1 VRARGGELLAI
12 SGDSPWCHEAFTKA
26 RGFSFPLLSD
36 VHRRVITAYGMLDAE
51 RNVAW
56 RSTFVIDAE
65 GNLRPPPPPD
75 RLMVR
80 DGTEILRVLEV
91 ACRK

>member
-1 VRARGGELLAI
+1 MRAGGGEVLAI

-36 VHRRVITAYGMLDAE
+36 VHRRAIIAYGVLDHE

-56 RSTFVIDAE
+56 RSTFVVDAD
-65 GNLRPPPPPD
+65 GNLRWGQAGD

-80 DGTEILRVLEV
+80 DGAEILRVLEI
-91 ACRK
+91 ARGK

>member
-1 VRARGGELLAI
+1 VRAGGGEVLAI
-12 SGDSPWCHEAFTKA
+12 SGDSPWCHEAFAKA

-36 VHRRVITAYGMLDAE
+36 VHRRVITAYGALDAE

-56 RSTFVIDAE
+56 RSTFVVDAE
-65 GNLRPPPPPD
+65 GNLRWGQAGD

-80 DGTEILRVLEV
+80 DGAEILRVLEI
-91 ACRK
+91 AGRK